1 MKNEIERICTIRI
14 FDVFNVISKKINAFK
29 WYLIYILQ
37 AWIII
42 FQISHIVKKII
53 LTGFYISLSES
64 LIYISNKNL

>member
-1 MKNEIERICTIRI
+1 MKNEIERIFTIKI
-14 FDVFNVISKKINAFK
+14 FDMFNVISKKINAFK
-29 WYLIYILQ
+29 WYLIYTLQ